1 MRLFRVVALCACLTI
16 VPLGRSRQA
25 VAQDTSCTDPGT
37 NVPVLL
43 VYGWHGTPNDV
54 APLRP
59 VIQSLGNVS
68 IDSYFS
74 YPNTDWAADAAVGPA
89 LAARIICLAD
99 KSQAAGGIG
108 QVVVVAHSMG
118 GLAVRC
124 ASDPTC
130 GQVDIGNRL
139 GLVVT
144 LGTPNLGSPL
154 ADYAATSSPGSGV
167 SQGLPRAV
175 LDATD
180 ALCHLT
186 SPPAGGLDLCDWFLA
201 SDPGLQGLRPGS
213 SQLAGLPALRAGV
226 PLVAIAGH
234 ISITS
239 QLFFGP
245 TLTLADLGS
254 DGVVSVASA
263 HADAQSGRPAPSA
276 DPESA
281 CQLPIRIA
289 APVGGS
295 GDPLADTIADTLLG
309 GLPSCW
315 HGHLPADPTAQ
326 QITLNA
332 IRAWIQTTSSGSTTG
347 PPRGGQSGGDGQAA
361 ATNLTDTLSSTSD
374 CDNEFFNSD
383 GHPTIADGQTYEH
396 AVLIYTG
403 RTGELTPYCVDADL
417 ERKWSTLHVAL
428 ALTDDSPSSVQAHV
442 VITGDGRTIFDG
454 TVAYGQTEDLN
465 LDVTGVL
472 RLHVTSACVGQCDY
486 YNITEAQLVLGDGLL
501 TP

>member
-1 MRLFRVVALCACLTI
+1 M
-16 VPLGRSRQA
+16 
-25 VAQDTSCTDPGT
+25 
-37 NVPVLL
+37 PVLL

-59 VIQSLGNVS
+59 VIQSLGKVS
-68 IDSYFS
+68 IDSSFS

-154 ADYAATSSPGSGV
+154 ADYAAASSPGSAV
-167 SQGLPRAV
+167 STGLPRAV
-175 LDATD
+175 LDASD

-186 SPPAGGLDLCDWFLA
+186 SPPAAGVGLCDWFLA
-201 SDPGLQGLRPGS
+201 SDSGLLGLRPGS

-263 HADAQSGRPAPSA
+263 HADTQSGRPAPSA

-295 GDPLADTIADTLLG
+295 GDPVADTIANTLLG

-315 HGHLPADPTAQ
+315 HGHLPADPTTQ

-347 PPRGGQSGGDGQAA
+347 SPGNGTGGGQTGNGEQTGGV
-361 ATNLTDTLSSTSD
+361 TYVTDLPRNDTS
-374 CDNEFFNSD
+374 C
-383 GHPTIADGQTYEH
+383 GIG
-396 AVLIYTG
+396 G
-403 RTGELTPYCVDADL
+403 
-417 ERKWSTLHVAL
+417 WSTDDTDVSANGQIYQHNIVIPTAEAIQNGVENCVQYTLGRAWAHLHLAIAL
-428 ALTDDSPSSVQAHV
+428 SDDAPSDIQAHTV
-442 VITGDGRTIFDG
+442 VTGDGRTLVDTTI
-454 TVAYGQTEDLN
+454 AKGQTDTVD
-465 LDVTGVL
+465 LDVSGVDQL
-472 RLHVTSACVGQCDY
+472 YFTSNCVGACGFPPGNNVWD
-486 YNITEAQLVLGDGLL
+486 ARLFFGDDQLSR
-501 TP
+501 